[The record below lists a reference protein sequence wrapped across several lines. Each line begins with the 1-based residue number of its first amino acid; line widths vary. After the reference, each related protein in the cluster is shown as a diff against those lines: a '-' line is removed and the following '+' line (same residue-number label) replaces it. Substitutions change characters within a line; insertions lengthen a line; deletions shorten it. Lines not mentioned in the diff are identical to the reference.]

1 MALEKCPAC
10 GKVLMSADW
19 LAYNDGEESM
29 KSLLNTL
36 CAKWFGIGVAATV
49 ILGALLAFF
58 LSPLILKHKTVSPL
72 ENRLGTSRVLAAI
85 PRSDKMQTNP
95 VKDTK
100 KNLSE
105 GRTNF
110 LINCSYCHGARA
122 TADTAVAK
130 GLYPP
135 AVSLLS
141 GRVRSMTDGEIH
153 WIATNG
159 ISFTGMPSFRDI
171 LSSRQR
177 WQIVIYIRSLQR
189 GSGS

>member
-1 MALEKCPAC
+1 MHE
-10 GKVLMSADW
+10 
-19 LAYNDGEESM
+19 DGDAAM
-29 KSLLNTL
+29 KDLLKPP
-36 CAKWFGIGVAATV
+36 CAKWFVIGVAVTF

-58 LSPLILKHKTVSPL
+58 LSPLALKHKTVSSL
-72 ENRLGTSRVLAAI
+72 ENRLGTNRVLAAI
-85 PRSDKMQTNP
+85 PRYAKRQ
-95 VKDTK
+95 KDPLEDAK
-100 KNLSE
+100 KNLSD

-110 LINCSYCHGARA
+110 LINCSYCHGANA

-130 GLYPP
+130 GFYPP

-153 WIATNG
+153 WIDTNG

-171 LSSRQR
+171 LTSRQR
-177 WQIVIYIRSLQR
+177 WQIVLFIRSLQN